1 MTHFLDFLFK
11 IHYMKNNHSTY
22 MYIHFNIILKKLE
35 VKNIS
40 YAVFRE
46 VEGILDT

>member
-11 IHYMKNNHSTY
+11 IHYMKNNHTY

-35 VKNIS
+35 VKNIL

-46 VEGILDT
+46 VEGILDI